1 LKNTKPDKKKEE
13 KTFIKKDKRRE
24 TEREREKERKCE

>member
-13 KTFIKKDKRRE
+13 KTCIKKDKRRE